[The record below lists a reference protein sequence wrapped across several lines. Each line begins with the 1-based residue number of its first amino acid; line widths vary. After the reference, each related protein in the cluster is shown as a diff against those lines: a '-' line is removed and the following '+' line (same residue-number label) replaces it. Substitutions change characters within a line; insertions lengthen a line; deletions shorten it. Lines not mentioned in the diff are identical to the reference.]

1 MPFERAGVVSRGNGA
16 ALDCSP
22 VVLAREL
29 PFRIGT
35 AEFRPATREV
45 IFAGDSC
52 IIEPRVMQLLVA
64 LCRADGHIVSK
75 IDLTDLCWGGRI
87 VGDDAIHRVVSR
99 LRTVAEKQA
108 GGQFEVE
115 TVPKVGYR
123 LVDQHSRRRR
133 QTIGDRFRIGRREML
148 VGGCALT
155 LGAAGLTWFERD
167 RGKLPPEVQKL
178 IDDGHAAY
186 DQGTVDQFAAAA
198 ASFRQATQIAP
209 NTAEPWG
216 GLAMAYQ
223 RQAASAPSPNDQEL
237 YARADNARRR
247 AVAIDPDNGDALA
260 AGVMAI
266 PVFGNWLACEQVCRA
281 ALHRQPR
288 HHVLNECLGLMLYQ
302 VGRTAA
308 ALEFFDRAVAIDPN
322 SVIARTLQVGL
333 LYELNRID
341 EAEEAGDAV
350 YRTWPRHFLVWFT
363 RMYNLAS
370 HGRPAEALAMI
381 DDRANRPIG
390 IPDANFELTRLQ
402 VKAIQTRATTDI
414 DAAIKDS
421 LDHARLGAGFAESAI
436 GFAGLVGRVDDAY
449 GVLDAYFFDRGFI
462 VPHQR
467 FTLEQGTFTP
477 RRNRATYMLFVR
489 LMKPVRED
497 PRFPAL
503 TAALRLDEYWKKS
516 STRPDYLSWS

>member
-1 MPFERAGVVSRGNGA
+1 MLAADPGVTSGGNRAG
-16 ALDCSP
+16 LDCSP
-22 VVLAREL
+22 VVLAREQ
-29 PFRIGT
+29 PFTIGA

-45 IFAGDSC
+45 IFSGESC

-64 LCRADGHIVSK
+64 LRRADGRIVSK
-75 IDLTDLCWGGRI
+75 IDLTDLCWGGRF

-115 TVPKVGYR
+115 TITKVGYR
-123 LVDQHSRRRR
+123 LVNHHKERLPSANWL
-133 QTIGDRFRIGRREML
+133 RIRRREML
-148 VGGCALT
+148 IGGCALT
-155 LGAAGLTWFERD
+155 LGYAGLTFFERD

-198 ASFRQATQIAP
+198 AIFRQAAQIAP
-209 NTAEPWG
+209 NRAEPWG

-223 RQAASAPSPNDQEL
+223 RQAASAPSPDDQGL
-237 YARADNARRR
+237 HTRADSARGR
-247 AVAIDPDNGDALA
+247 AVAIDPYNGDALA

-266 PVFGNWLACEQVCRA
+266 PVFGNWLACERVCRA
-281 ALHRQPR
+281 GLQRQPR
-288 HHVLNECLGLMLYQ
+288 HHVLNECLGLILYQ

-308 ALEFFDRAVAIDPN
+308 ALEFFDRAVAVDPN
-322 SVIARTLQVGL
+322 SVVARTLQVQM
-333 LYELNRID
+333 LYQLNRID
-341 EAEEAGDAV
+341 EAEEAGEAV
-350 YRTWPRHFLVWFT
+350 YRTWPRHFLVWFS
-363 RMYNLAS
+363 RMYNMATQ
-370 HGRPAEALAMI
+370 GRPTEALAMI
-381 DDRANRPIG
+381 DDRTNRPIG

-402 VKAIQTRATTDI
+402 VSAIQTRAKMDI

-421 LDHARLGAGFAESAI
+421 LDHARLGTGFAESAI

-449 GVLDAYFFDRGFI
+449 RVLDAYFFDRGFI

-467 FTLEQGTFTP
+467 FALEQGTFTP
-477 RRNRATYMLFVR
+477 RRNRATYMLFLR
-489 LMKPVRED
+489 HMKPVRAD

-503 TAALRLDEYWKKS
+503 IAALGLDDYWKKS
-516 STRPDYLSWS
+516 GTRPDYLRWS